1 MKRFVMMVTALV
13 ASIPWEARLFAV
25 LAFGFAVSAIVSVVG
40 MYAFGVNILVLACFV
55 VIDRLDL

>member
-1 MKRFVMMVTALV
+1 MMITALV
-13 ASIPWEARLFAV
+13 ASIPWEARLFVV
-25 LAFGFAVSAIVSVVG
+25 LAFGFAVSAVVSVVG